1 MRSSVEPLEGNKV
14 KLSVEVDEQE
24 FDRAIDAA
32 FKKIA
37 REVRIPG
44 FRPGKAPRR
53 LLEQRLGGEY
63 ARQEA
68 LRDSLPEYY
77 AKAVHENDV
86 DVIAP
91 PEIDIRSGEE
101 SGPVAFDAVVE
112 VRPRVSVPGY
122 AGLQVTIPSPEVTDE
137 EIDRQIDRLRN
148 NFAELDVV
156 DRPAQDGDHVTIDLT
171 GSKEK
176 GGDPLEGLTATDFLY
191 EIGSGTVL
199 PELDD
204 QIRATK
210 PGDIVDF
217 TATVPV
223 GGPDAEPE
231 PVHFRVLVKEVKEK
245 LLPDVTDE
253 WASEASEFETVDELK
268 GDIRTRLGAVKKLQA
283 QMALRDAVVEELVKL
298 VDEDPPEALVGA
310 ELERRIHDFGHR
322 LEHQGVDLAQYM
334 EATGT
339 SQEDLIGQLRETAIS
354 AVKADLALRSVAEA
368 ESIEVTDED
377 VEREIERLAE
387 RTQQKPQKVRQ
398 QLERGEQLPAVRS
411 DIGKGKALEWLV
423 EHVELVDEDGNA
435 IERSALELVSP
446 EQQSQDEG
454 AEENAP
460 EGSE

>member
-1 MRSSVEPLEGNKV
+1 MRSSIEPLEGNKV

-24 FDRAIDAA
+24 FDRAIDAV

-53 LLEQRLGGEY
+53 LLEQRLGGDY

-91 PEIDIRSGEE
+91 PEIDITSGEE
-101 SGPVAFDAVVE
+101 SGPIAFDAVVE
-112 VRPRVSVPGY
+112 VRPRISVPGY
-122 AGLQVTIPSPEVTDE
+122 AGLQVTIPSPAVSDE
-137 EIDRQIDRLRN
+137 ETDRQVDRLRN
-148 NFAELDVV
+148 NFAELNVV
-156 DRPAQDGDHVTIDLT
+156 DRPAQDADHVTIDIT

-176 GGDPLEGLTATDFLY
+176 GGEPLEGLTATDFLY
-191 EIGSGTVL
+191 EVGSGTVL

-217 TATVPV
+217 TATVPA
-223 GGPDAEPE
+223 GGDEPE

-253 WASEASEFETVDELK
+253 WASEASEFASVDELK
-268 GDIRTRLGAVKKLQA
+268 DDISTRLCAVQKQQA
-283 QMALRDAVVEELVKL
+283 QMALRDAVVDEHVKL
-298 VDEDPPEALVGA
+298 VDDDPPEALVGA

-339 SQEDLIGQLRETAIS
+339 SQEDLIAQLRETAIS
-354 AVKADLALRSVAEA
+354 AVKADLALRAVAEA

-377 VEREIERLAE
+377 VDREIERLAE

-423 EHVELVDEDGNA
+423 EHVELVDEDGNP
-435 IERSALELVSP
+435 IERSALELASP
-446 EQQSQDEG
+446 ESQQADDTGETP
-454 AEENAP
+454 EE
-460 EGSE
+460 SE

>member
-1 MRSSVEPLEGNKV
+1 V

>member
-32 FKKIA
+32 FRKIS

-53 LLEQRLGGEY
+53 LLEQRVGGEF

-68 LRDSLPEYY
+68 LRDALPEYY

-91 PEIDIRSGEE
+91 PEIDITSGEE
-101 SGPVAFDAVVE
+101 SGPIVFDAVVE
-112 VRPRVSVPGY
+112 VRPRITVPGY
-122 AGLQVTIPSPEVTDE
+122 TGLQVTIPSPEVTDTE
-137 EIDRQIDRLRN
+137 LDRQIDRLRN
-148 NFAELDVV
+148 NFAELNPV
-156 DRPAQDGDHVTIDLT
+156 DRPAQNGDHVTIDLT
-171 GSKEK
+171 GSKEL
-176 GGDPLEGLTATDFLY
+176 GGEPLEGLTATDFLY
-191 EIGSGTVL
+191 EVGSGSVL
-199 PELDD
+199 DELDD

-210 PGDIVDF
+210 PGDILEFAAPVP
-217 TATVPV
+217 AT
-223 GGPDAEPE
+223 GDDE
-231 PVHFRVLVKEVKEK
+231 PVHFRVLVKEIKEK

-268 GDIRTRLGAVKKLQA
+268 DDIRTRLGAVKKLQA
-283 QMALRDAVVEELVKL
+283 QMALRDAVIDEVVKL
-298 VDEDPPEALVGA
+298 VDEEPPEALVGA

-322 LEHQGVDLAQYM
+322 LEHQGVDLAQYL

-339 SQEDLIGQLRETAIS
+339 SQSDVITQLRETAIG
-354 AVKADLALRSVAEA
+354 AVKADLALRAIAEA
-368 ESIEVTDED
+368 ESIEVTDDD
-377 VEREIERLAE
+377 VDAEIERLAE
-387 RTQQKPQKVRQ
+387 RAQQKPQKVRQ

-423 EHVELVDEDGNA
+423 EHVELIDEEGTP

-446 EQQSQDEG
+446 EAQSQQE
-454 AEENAP
+454 AEEP
-460 EGSE
+460 QESE

>member
-32 FKKIA
+32 FRRIA
-37 REVRIPG
+37 QEVRIPG

-53 LLEQRLGGEY
+53 LLEQRVGGEY

-68 LRDSLPEYY
+68 LREALPEYY

-91 PEIDIRSGEE
+91 PEIDITSGEE
-101 SGPVAFDAVVE
+101 SGTVAFDAVVE
-112 VRPRVSVPGY
+112 VRPRISVPGY

-148 NFAELDVV
+148 NLAELNPV

-171 GSKEK
+171 GAKEK
-176 GGDPLEGLTATDFLY
+176 GGEPLEGLTATDFLY
-191 EIGSGTVL
+191 EVGSGTVL

-210 PGDIVDF
+210 PGDILEF
-217 TATVPV
+217 TAKVPAA
-223 GGPDAEPE
+223 GDDA
-231 PVHFRVLVKEVKEK
+231 VHFRVLVKEVKEK
-245 LLPDVTDE
+245 LLPEVTDE
-253 WASEASEFETVDELK
+253 WAGEASEFESVDELK
-268 GDIRTRLGAVKKLQA
+268 GDIRSRLGAVKKLQA
-283 QMALRDAVVEELVKL
+283 QMAVRDAVVSEIVNLVE
-298 VDEDPPEALVGA
+298 DEPPEALVGA

-334 EATGT
+334 EASGT
-339 SQEDLIGQLRETAIS
+339 TQEEVIAQLRQTALS
-354 AVKADLALRSVAEA
+354 AVKADLALRAVAEA
-368 ESIEVTDED
+368 EGIVAGDDD
-377 VEREIERLAE
+377 VDAEIARLAE
-387 RTQQKPQKVRQ
+387 RTGEKPQKVRQ

-423 EHVELVDEDGNA
+423 EHVELVDEEGKP

-446 EQQSQDEG
+446 EDDQQSQDEPG
-454 AEENAP
+454 ESPEE
-460 EGSE
+460 SQ

>member
-53 LLEQRLGGEY
+53 LLEQRLGGDY

-91 PEIDIRSGEE
+91 PEIDITSGEE

-112 VRPRVSVPGY
+112 VRPRISVPGY
-122 AGLQVTIPSPEVTDE
+122 AGLQVTIPSPAVTDE
-137 EIDRQIDRLRN
+137 EADRQIDRLRS
-148 NFAELDVV
+148 NFAELNVV

-176 GGDPLEGLTATDFLY
+176 GGEPLEGLTATDFLY
-191 EIGSGTVL
+191 EVGSGTVL

-210 PGDIVDF
+210 PGDIIDF
-217 TATVPV
+217 TATVPT
-223 GGPDAEPE
+223 GGDEPE

-253 WASEASEFETVDELK
+253 WATEASEFETVDELK
-268 GDIRTRLGAVKKLQA
+268 DDIRTRLGAVKKLQA

-298 VDEDPPEALVGA
+298 VDDDPPEALVGA

-339 SQEDLIGQLRETAIS
+339 SQEDLIAQLRETAIS
-354 AVKADLALRSVAEA
+354 AVKADLALRAVAEA

-377 VEREIERLAE
+377 VDREIERLAE

-423 EHVELVDEDGNA
+423 EHVELVDEDGNP
-435 IERSALELVSP
+435 IERSALELASP
-446 EQQSQDEG
+446 ESQQADDTGETP
-454 AEENAP
+454 EE
-460 EGSE
+460 SE

>member
-91 PEIDIRSGEE
+91 PEIDITSGEE

-423 EHVELVDEDGNA
+423 EHVELVDEDGNP